1 MGPGARLAVV
11 AVVVLAAVG
20 IAYLARRARRPIHAP
35 VRLDGLDL
43 APGVV
48 AFTSNACDTCA
59 AAMAVVGS
67 LDVPV
72 RRVSHQEEAGVFAS
86 AGVESVPLLVVTD
99 RAGTA
104 TAQFVGVPPRRA
116 LARAVRAAGW

>member
-11 AVVVLAAVG
+11 AVVVLVAVG

-59 AAMAVVGS
+59 VAMVVVGS